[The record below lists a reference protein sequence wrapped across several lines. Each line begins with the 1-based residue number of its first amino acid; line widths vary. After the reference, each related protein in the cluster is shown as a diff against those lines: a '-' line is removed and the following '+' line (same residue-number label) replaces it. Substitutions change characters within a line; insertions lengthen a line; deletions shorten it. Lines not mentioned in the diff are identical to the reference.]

1 MAAFAKLRSDL
12 QDCKGSRSPRFL
24 FFDGISWIDV

>member
-12 QDCKGSRSPRFL
+12 QDCKGSRSPPVSL
-24 FFDGISWIDV
+24 DGISRIDV